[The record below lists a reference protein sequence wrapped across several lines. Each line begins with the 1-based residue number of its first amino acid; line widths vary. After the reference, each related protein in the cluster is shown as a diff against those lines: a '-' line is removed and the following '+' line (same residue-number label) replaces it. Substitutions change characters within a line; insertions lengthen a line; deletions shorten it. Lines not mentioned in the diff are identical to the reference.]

1 MQITST
7 YHACELLDI
16 DHIDKSEKKPNIAKI
31 PFLQVRNYLLHNLG
45 KAQIRKQ
52 VRLWQRAKKLAKNR
66 FRVFMYLCNISDLV
80 QRMKLKAAEV
90 AAASM
95 YVFRRLRKI
104 FRHIIDLP
112 SMVIFR
118 LHSLAMNFVLI
129 HSKHFFLSNWIPT
142 SIAPKVRCP
151 KKFY

>member
-1 MQITST
+1 MNYLILIREKNLTLLK
-7 YHACELLDI
+7 YHFCRSSI
-16 DHIDKSEKKPNIAKI
+16 I
-31 PFLQVRNYLLHNLG
+31 LLHNLG

-52 VRLWQRAKKLAKNR
+52 ARLLQRAKKLAKNR

>member
-1 MQITST
+1 M
-7 YHACELLDI
+7 H
-16 DHIDKSEKKPNIAKI
+16 
-31 PFLQVRNYLLHNLG
+31 VNYLIL
-45 KAQIRKQ
+45 IR
-52 VRLWQRAKKLAKNR
+52 VRKSLTLLKYHFCRSAIICYIIWAKPKFANKRVYGSVQKNWQRTGFA
-66 FRVFMYLCNISDLV
+66 FSCIYLCNISDLV

-104 FRHIIDLP
+104 VRHIIDLP